1 MPYIKN
7 EDRIVLED
15 DLKNLLTDMRE
26 LGDNLTAGT
35 LNYLFTRISLEYMKI
50 KGLRYQNGND
60 VMGALEG
67 AKLEFYRRVLSS
79 YEDLSIAKN
88 GDVDEFK
95 ELDIN
100 LYKEF
105 LIFGVNKPAVVTA
118 KVQIPEGYY
127 G

>member
-1 MPYIKN
+1 
-7 EDRIVLED
+7 
-15 DLKNLLTDMRE
+15 MRG

-35 LNYLFTRISLEYMKI
+35 LNYLFTRLSLEYMKI

-67 AKLEFYRRVLSS
+67 AKLEFYRRVLSP
-79 YEDLSIAKN
+79 YEDFTILKN

-95 ELDIN
+95 DLDSN

-105 LIFGVNKPAVVTA
+105 LKFEVT
-118 KVQIPEGYY
+118 KVPTETVQVEIPRA
-127 G
+127 